1 MAHRVGKAEGVWRE
15 RLVRFQDSGLTIG
28 AFCEREGV
36 SVSSFHAWK
45 RRLKIGKTTP
55 SSRRLAQGRSGAEPL
70 FVPVSLNPMVST
82 RDVRIA
88 LPGGAVV
95 HVPLEA
101 DERVLAL
108 VIEAATRISQESR
121 PC

>member
-1 MAHRVGKAEGVWRE
+1 MAHQQRQTEAVWRE
-15 RLVRFQDSGLTIG
+15 RLGRFHDSGLTAK

-36 SVSSFHAWK
+36 SYSNFHAWK
-45 RRLKIGKTTP
+45 RRLGLGRMP
-55 SSRRLAQGRSGAEPL
+55 SPSRTSATLSGNEPL
-70 FVPVSLNPMVST
+70 FVPVSVTPPSSAAE
-82 RDVRIA
+82 VRIV

-108 VIEAATRISQESR
+108 AIQAAARTGREDSA
-121 PC
+121 C